1 MIAAISYGR
10 LGNQLFQLA
19 QIEVQRSSNEVAVV
33 FGADAAKELLDLRR
47 MGVHA
52 IGTSRVGKALLEKIK
67 RRLPVKTSH
76 GPWCGVLADE
86 DGSEG
91 RLARASSRNLLLNG
105 YFQWEP
111 LHSEIGALW
120 KAVRPELVQ
129 HARDIMNDLAPRART
144 PVFIHIRRGD
154 YRTWPSTQE
163 PAMLPDAW
171 YQERVEEIKEKIA
184 HPTFFVFSDEEV
196 RSSWLP
202 GVEFQQIHASA
213 PISLLMMSM
222 CPAGVLS
229 ASSLSWWAAAF
240 GAMQLNPPS
249 YYVAPRFWIGHR
261 RATWF
266 PVEIETSFLTY
277 KD

>member
-1 MIAAISYGR
+1 MIAAISHGR

-19 QIEVQRSSNEVAVV
+19 QLEVQRYSNEVALI
-33 FGADAAKELLDLRR
+33 FGADSAEELLDLPR
-47 MGVHA
+47 MGVHS
-52 IGTSRVGKALLEKIK
+52 IGTSRAGKFFLDRIK
-67 RRLPVKTSH
+67 RRLPAKTSH

-91 RLARASSRNLLLNG
+91 RLARTSSRNLLLNG

-111 LHSEIGALW
+111 VHSAIDSLW

-129 HARDIMNDLAPRART
+129 HARDAMNGLASRAHT

-171 YQERVEEIKEKIA
+171 YQKRVEEIKETITR
-184 HPTFFVFSDEEV
+184 PTFFVFSDEEV
-196 RSSWLP
+196 RPSWLP

-213 PISLLMMSM
+213 PVSLLMMSM

-249 YYVAPRFWIGHR
+249 YYVAPKFWIGHR
-261 RATWF
+261 RLMWF
-266 PVEIETSFLTY
+266 PIEIETSFLTY